1 MKIMGQAILIVEDEP
16 IIGLVLEDYLRE
28 RGANTLLA
36 ETLEAASAAIAAAS
50 FDLAILDVNIH
61 GKTSYGLAQLLLDR
75 GTSVL
80 FATGYGS
87 AMHPAELADVPTIS
101 KPYQL
106 RALENALAEMAT
118 AKINRAL

>member
-1 MKIMGQAILIVEDEP
+1 MKIMGQDILIVEDEP

-36 ETLEAASAAIAAAS
+36 ETLEAACAALAATS

-61 GKTSYGLAQLLLDR
+61 GRTSYDLAQKLLER

-80 FATGYGS
+80 FATGYGN

-106 RALENALAEMAT
+106 RALETALAELVVAGG
-118 AKINRAL
+118 